1 MSGISDL
8 VKRGPREI
16 LKLSND
22 TERRHGKKA
31 LENRSSLDSC
41 LDGRPLI
48 CQNCK
53 KQISTSLKLFVFWN
67 YAIATTCAFGY
78 IAYIVIKHI

>member
-16 LKLSND
+16 PKLTKD
-22 TERRHGKKA
+22 TEQMHRKKV

-48 CQNCK
+48 HQNCEK
-53 KQISTSLKLFVFWN
+53 
-67 YAIATTCAFGY
+67 
-78 IAYIVIKHI
+78 